1 MLLMLICPH
10 TWLERLM
17 PTRGYITSKLL
28 ILSISPVTKN
38 VSKLDELWIIIKIH
52 QLFYKLQTTCNTRR
66 VICIILESWI
76 YYQF

>member
-38 VSKLDELWIIIKIH
+38 VSKLDELWIIIKIYTNY
-52 QLFYKLQTTCNTRR
+52 FTNCKLHAIQ
-66 VICIILESWI
+66 EE
-76 YYQF
+76 

>member
-17 PTRGYITSKLL
+17 PTRGYITLKLL

-38 VSKLDELWIIIKIH
+38 VSKLDELWIIIKIYTNY
-52 QLFYKLQTTCNTRR
+52 FTNCKLHAIQ
-66 VICIILESWI
+66 EE
-76 YYQF
+76 

>member
-17 PTRGYITSKLL
+17 PTRGCITSKLL

-38 VSKLDELWIIIKIH
+38 VSKLDELWIIIKIYTNY
-52 QLFYKLQTTCNTRR
+52 FTNCKLHAIQ
-66 VICIILESWI
+66 EE
-76 YYQF
+76 

>member
-17 PTRGYITSKLL
+17 PTRGYITSKLV

-38 VSKLDELWIIIKIH
+38 VSKLDELWIIIKIYTNY
-52 QLFYKLQTTCNTRR
+52 FKNCKLHAIQ
-66 VICIILESWI
+66 EE
-76 YYQF
+76 